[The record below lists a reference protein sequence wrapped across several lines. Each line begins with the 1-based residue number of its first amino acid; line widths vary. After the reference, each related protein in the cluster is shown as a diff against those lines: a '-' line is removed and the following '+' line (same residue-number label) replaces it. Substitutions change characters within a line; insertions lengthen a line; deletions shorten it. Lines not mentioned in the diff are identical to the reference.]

1 MNPFVNGTAPGTPYR
16 TSVLTAGAPAE
27 PEAETAYE
35 GESEEDI
42 LAEARRRFD
51 LCAEAESELRL
62 KLLEDL
68 EFYSG
73 EGQWEDNI
81 KAARLQDKRPCL
93 TINRLPQ
100 SVHQVTNQ
108 IRKDKPAAKISPVD
122 DQGDIKTAEILQG
135 LIRHIEQQSNAP
147 AVRSYASFY
156 SVVCG
161 RGYYRI
167 VTEYS
172 DPMSFDQ
179 EIYIRRIKNPLT
191 VYMDP
196 SAQEPDYSDAR
207 YCFIIEDLTDEEF
220 KAQYPGKELASAE
233 SFSSTGD
240 SNPIWRYRGGVRV
253 AEYFCRKER
262 DVEIA
267 MLPDGSARPLAEIPE
282 GVPILAT
289 RTARVPYVYWKKI
302 DGAQILESREWPG
315 RYIPVVA
322 VLGEEFDIDGS
333 TELAGMVRNAK
344 DPQRMLNYWESAKTE
359 TIALAPRV
367 PFIVAEGQLENHE
380 KEWAQA
386 NTRNYA
392 YLQYKPKSVGQEL
405 VPPPQRQ
412 VYEPPVQAITVAQA
426 QTVDHLKAT
435 TGIYDASLGNR
446 SNETT
451 GVAIRQRQVQGD
463 TANYHYIDNLAT
475 AVTHETR
482 ILIDLIPKIYDRPG
496 RVARIIGE
504 DGSAQTVPLNVP
516 FNDQGIQRIYDLQT
530 GRYDV
535 AVNIGPSYAT
545 KRQESADSMLGFAQA
560 APELVPRYADLFV
573 QAQDWPG
580 AQEIADRVRP
590 PDIPP
595 PGEQQIP
602 PQAQQKI
609 QQLTQQNE
617 QLTMAVTEMSK
628 MIEAKQLEWSTRQQ
642 MQTEK
647 LASDQQIA
655 AEKNRTT
662 LVTKAAEL
670 QTQEGVASD
679 KNTTSIITKAIDTDS
694 RDSIA
699 LLSNEVLSIAKR
711 LEHIAAM
718 ESARQRGQQ
727 RPER

>member
-1 MNPFVNGTAPGTPYR
+1 MSDSYVPFTSSNGYA
-16 TSVLTAGAPAE
+16 APASE
-27 PEAETAYE
+27 DNYS
-35 GESEEDI
+35 GKSEEDI
-42 LAEARRRFD
+42 LALARHRFD
-51 LCAEAESELRL
+51 LCAEAESELRRL
-62 KLLEDL
+62 ALEDL

-73 EGQWEDNI
+73 QQWPDNV
-81 KAARLQDKRPCL
+81 KAMREQDKRPCL

-100 SVHQVTNQ
+100 SVHQVTNE

-122 DQGDIKTAEILQG
+122 DQGDIKTAEIFQG

-147 AVRSYASFY
+147 AVRSYAAFY

-172 DPMSFDQ
+172 DPYSFDQ
-179 EIYIRRIKNPLT
+179 EIYIRRIKNPMT

-196 SAQEPDYSDAR
+196 SAQEPDYSDAG
-207 YCFIIEDLTDEEF
+207 YCFIIEDLTEEEF
-220 KAQYPGKELASAE
+220 KAQYPGRELASAE
-233 SFSSTGD
+233 SFASTGD
-240 SNPIWRYRGGVRV
+240 SNPVWRYRGGVRI
-253 AEYFCRKER
+253 AEYFCREER
-262 DVEIA
+262 EEEIA
-267 MLPDGSARPLAEIPE
+267 LLPDGSAVPVAQVPE
-282 GVPILAT
+282 GVPVLAT
-289 RTARVPYVYWKKI
+289 RTARVPYIVWKKI
-302 DGAQILESREWPG
+302 DGAQILEEREWPG

-322 VLGEEFDIDGS
+322 VLGEEFDIDGT
-333 TELAGMVRNAK
+333 TELSGMVRNAK

-451 GVAIRQRQVQGD
+451 GVAIRARTLQGD

-482 ILIDLIPKIYDRPG
+482 ILLDLIPKIYDRPG

-504 DGSAQTVPLNVP
+504 DGSPDKVTLNAP
-516 FNDQGIQRIYDLQT
+516 FDDQGIPRIYDLQT

-602 PQAQQKI
+602 PQAQQRI

-617 QLTMAVTEMSK
+617 QLQMAVQQMGQ
-628 MIEAKQLEWSTRQQ
+628 IIQAKQVEAAGKERIVQ
-642 MQTEK
+642 
-647 LASDQQIA
+647 QQIA
-655 AEKNRTT
+655 SDERIAASKNQTT

-670 QTQEGVASD
+670 QTQEGVAAD
-679 KNTTSIITKAIDTDS
+679 KNFTSILKEAVDIDS

-699 LLSNEVLSIAKR
+699 LLSNEVQSIAER
-711 LEHIAAM
+711 LRHLAAM
-718 ESARQRGQQ
+718 QKQQ
-727 RPER
+727 R